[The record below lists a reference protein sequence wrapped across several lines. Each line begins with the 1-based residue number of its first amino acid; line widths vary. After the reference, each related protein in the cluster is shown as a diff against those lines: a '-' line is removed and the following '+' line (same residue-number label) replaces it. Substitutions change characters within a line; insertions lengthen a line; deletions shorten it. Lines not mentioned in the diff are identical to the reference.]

1 MLGTATRHKSMKKIL
16 AILILGLLCSGTTFA
31 EESKPKYTTSL
42 NKNIIEH
49 GWKVKS
55 KRFTSDKDIYTL
67 TKDGWILVCLIVY
80 KERGYI
86 ISECSLP

>member
-31 EESKPKYTTSL
+31 EESKPKYTYSL

-55 KRFTSDKDIYTL
+55 KRVTSEKDIYTL

-80 KERGYI
+80 KDSGSIR
-86 ISECSLP
+86 SDCSLP